1 MVYSARS
8 VPGYVSSQ
16 KVEDTS
22 EQGFHDLWTAVRE
35 AAAMPNSSR
44 LPSRGVV
51 PLSAVPAARA
61 LQHGAFHGR
70 DWEIKLRERHARR
83 MGDERDENTAAAR
96 ISEQERRDFAS
107 SRRRQWVTSS
117 RRFIEARKS
126 APPKTA
132 AEREEIR
139 NRLYSARR
147 KIAPRV
153 YA

>member
-1 MVYSARS
+1 MRS
-8 VPGYVSSQ
+8 GNIDILVAPGSFAIAAP
-16 KVEDTS
+16 
-22 EQGFHDLWTAVRE
+22 GLALWR
-35 AAAMPNSSR
+35 
-44 LPSRGVV
+44 
-51 PLSAVPAARA
+51 
-61 LQHGAFHGR
+61 
-70 DWEIKLRERHARR
+70 RERAKGGCAKLANIRR